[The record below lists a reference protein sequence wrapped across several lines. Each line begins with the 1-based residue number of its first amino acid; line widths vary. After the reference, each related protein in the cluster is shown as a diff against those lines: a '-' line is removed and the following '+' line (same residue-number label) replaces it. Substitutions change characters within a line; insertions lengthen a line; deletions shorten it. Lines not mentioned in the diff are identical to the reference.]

1 MLDQMIT
8 GVSGVSQSAPVQSST
23 SIRKSDATQ
32 EASSDFGSMLTRMAS
47 DAMETLKTAEAVSI
61 AGVQDKASVQKVVES
76 VMAAEQQLQAAV
88 AVRDK
93 VVAAY
98 LEVSRMT
105 I

>member
-1 MLDQMIT
+1 MLNQMIT
-8 GVSGVSQSAPVQSST
+8 GVSGVTQSTPVQGST
-23 SIRKSDATQ
+23 TIRKSDATS
-32 EASSDFGSMLTRMAS
+32 EASSDFGSMLSRMAS

-61 AGVQDKASVQKVVES
+61 SGVQDKASVQKVVES